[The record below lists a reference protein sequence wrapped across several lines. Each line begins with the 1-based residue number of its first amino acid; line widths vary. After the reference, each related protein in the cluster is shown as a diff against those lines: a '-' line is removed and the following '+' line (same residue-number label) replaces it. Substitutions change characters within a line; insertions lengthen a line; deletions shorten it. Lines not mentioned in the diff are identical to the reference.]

1 MAQQLKRMMFSS
13 VELFCLVAENES
25 FSKAALHAGVSPA
38 AVSRSIARLEKH
50 LATLLFVRTT
60 RQVRLTPQGKM
71 YFEECKQALNQIL
84 EAEQQLKNQKQRPSG
99 LIRISVP
106 TPYGHYRILP
116 LLAKFSQQ
124 YPAIEVDVQ
133 LTNKNVDFIAE
144 GYDLAIRGRLFADSN
159 LIARQ
164 LEQAEL
170 IVVASPQ
177 YLRQFGIPQ
186 SIEDLQHHQCIQ
198 FVLPST
204 GKNVPWLFNSN
215 HQIIE
220 YQSTGKIRCLDD
232 ILGTV
237 TLAKHSAGLLQTYR
251 FIVEKK
257 LKNGELIEILTKF
270 SGTSRPFSLLYPLKK
285 HESFHIRVFIDF
297 LIKELKAQAELI

>member
-1 MAQQLKRMMFSS
+1 MSQQLRRMMFSS
-13 VELFCLVAENES
+13 VELFCLVAEYES

-50 LATLLFVRTT
+50 LTIPLFIRTT
-60 RQVRLTPQGKM
+60 RQVRLTPQGKI
-71 YFEECKQALNQIL
+71 YFDECKQALNQIL
-84 EAEQQLKNQKQRPSG
+84 EAEQQLKNQNQQPTG
-99 LIRISVP
+99 LIRLSVS

-124 YPAIEVDVQ
+124 YPKIEIDVQ

-144 GYDLAIRGRLFADSN
+144 GYDLAIRGRQFADSN

-170 IVVASPQ
+170 IVVASPEYLKQFGTPQ
-177 YLRQFGIPQ
+177 YL
-186 SIEDLQHHQCIQ
+186 EDLQHHQCIQ

-204 GKNVPWLFNSN
+204 GKNVPWLFNLN
-215 HQIIE
+215 RQIVE
-220 YQSTGKIRCLDD
+220 YVTTAKIRCLDD

-237 TLAKHSAGLLQTYR
+237 TLAKHGAGLLQTYR
-251 FIVEKK
+251 FIVEK
-257 LKNGELIEILTKF
+257 EIENHTLVEVLTEF
-270 SGTSRPFSLLYPLKK
+270 SGASRPFSLVYPSKK
-285 HESFHIRVFIDF
+285 HESFHLRVLIDF
-297 LIKELKAQAELI
+297 LINELKNVN

>member
-1 MAQQLKRMMFSS
+1 MTQLKRMMFSS
-13 VELFCLVAENES
+13 VELFCLVAEYES

-38 AVSRSIARLEKH
+38 AVSRSIARLEKR
-50 LATLLFVRTT
+50 LTTPLFIRTT
-60 RQVRLTPQGKM
+60 RQVRLTTQGKT

-84 EAEQQLKNQKQRPSG
+84 EAEQHLKNQNQQPTG

-116 LLAKFSQQ
+116 LLAKFTQQ
-124 YPAIEVDVQ
+124 YPAIEIDVQ

-144 GYDLAIRGRLFADSN
+144 GFDLAIRGRQFADSN
-159 LIARQ
+159 LIARK

-170 IVVASPQ
+170 IVVASPT
-177 YLRQFGIPQ
+177 YLKRFGTPQ
-186 SIEDLQHHQCIQ
+186 QLEDLQHHQCIQ

-204 GKNVPWLFNSN
+204 GKNVPWLFNIN
-215 HQIIE
+215 HQTIE
-220 YQSTGKIRCLDD
+220 YMTNAKLRCLDD

-237 TLAKHSAGLLQTYR
+237 TLAKHNAGLLQTYR
-251 FIVEKK
+251 FIVEKE
-257 LKNGELIEILTKF
+257 LESGALIEVLTDF
-270 SGTSRPFSLLYPLKK
+270 SDASRPFSLLYPSKK

-297 LIKELKAQAELI
+297 LIEALKP

>member
-1 MAQQLKRMMFSS
+1 MNHPLKRMMFSS
-13 VELFCLVAENES
+13 VEMFCVVAEYES

-50 LATLLFVRTT
+50 LATPLFVRTT
-60 RQVRLTPQGKM
+60 GQVRLTTQGKI
-71 YFEECKQALNQIL
+71 YFDECKQALNQIL
-84 EAEQQLKNQKQRPSG
+84 EAEQQLKNQTQQPSG
-99 LIRISVP
+99 LIRISAP

-124 YPAIEVDVQ
+124 YPSIQVDVQ
-133 LTNKNVDFIAE
+133 LTNKNVDFTAE
-144 GYDLAIRGRLFADSN
+144 GYDLAIRGRQFADSN

-170 IVVASPQ
+170 IVVASPE
-177 YLRQFGIPQ
+177 YLKQFGTPQ
-186 SIEDLQHHQCIQ
+186 SLEDLQHHQCIQ

-215 HQIIE
+215 QQIIE
-220 YQSTGKIRCLDD
+220 YQSAGNIRCLDD

-251 FIVEKK
+251 FIVENE
-257 LKNGELIEILTKF
+257 LKNGDLIEVLSEF
-270 SGTSRPFSLLYPLKK
+270 SGTSRPFSLLYPSKK
-285 HESFHIRVFIDF
+285 YESFHIRVFIDF
-297 LIKELKAQAELI
+297 LLKELKS

>member
-1 MAQQLKRMMFSS
+1 MNHSLKRMMFSS
-13 VELFCLVAENES
+13 VELFCLVAEYDS

-50 LATLLFVRTT
+50 LATPLFVRTT
-60 RQVRLTPQGKM
+60 RQVRLTAQGKI
-71 YFEECKQALNQIL
+71 YFDECKQALNQIL
-84 EAEQQLKNQKQRPSG
+84 EAEQQVKNQTQQPSG
-99 LIRISVP
+99 SIRISVP

-124 YPAIEVDVQ
+124 YPAINIDVQ
-133 LTNKNVDFIAE
+133 LTNKNVDFISE
-144 GYDLAIRGRLFADSN
+144 GYDLAIRGRQFADSN

-170 IVVASPQ
+170 IVVASPE
-177 YLRQFGIPQ
+177 YLKQFGTPQ
-186 SIEDLQHHQCIQ
+186 SLEDLQHLQGIQ

-215 HQIIE
+215 QQLIE
-220 YQSTGKIRCLDD
+220 YQSAGNIRCLDD

-251 FIVEKK
+251 FIVEKE
-257 LKNGELIEILTKF
+257 LKNGDLIEVLTEF
-270 SGTSRPFSLLYPLKK
+270 SGTSRPFSLLYPSKK

-297 LIKELKAQAELI
+297 LLKELKS

>member
-1 MAQQLKRMMFSS
+1 MNHPLKRMMFSS
-13 VELFCLVAENES
+13 VELFCLVAEYES

-50 LATLLFVRTT
+50 LETLLFVRTT
-60 RQVRLTPQGKM
+60 RQVRLTTQGKI
-71 YFEECKQALNQIL
+71 YFDECKQALNQIL
-84 EAEQQLKNQKQRPSG
+84 EAEQLLKNQTQQPSG

-124 YPAIEVDVQ
+124 YPAINIDVQ

-144 GYDLAIRGRLFADSN
+144 GYDLAIRGRQFADSN

-170 IVVASPQ
+170 IVVASQ
-177 YLRQFGIPQ
+177 EYLKQFGTPQ
-186 SIEDLQHHQCIQ
+186 SLEDLQHHQCIQ

-204 GKNVPWLFNSN
+204 GKNVPWLFKSN
-215 HQIIE
+215 QQLIE
-220 YQSTGKIRCLDD
+220 YQSAGNIRCLDD

-237 TLAKHSAGLLQTYR
+237 TLAKHSTGLLQTYR
-251 FIVEKK
+251 FIVEKE
-257 LKNGELIEILTKF
+257 LKNGDLIEVLSEF
-270 SGTSRPFSLLYPLKK
+270 SGTSRPFSLLYPSKK

-297 LIKELKAQAELI
+297 LLKELKS

>member
-1 MAQQLKRMMFSS
+1 MNHPLKRMMFSS
-13 VELFCLVAENES
+13 VELFCLVAEYES
-25 FSKAALHAGVSPA
+25 FSKAALHAGVGPA

-50 LATLLFVRTT
+50 LATPLFVRTT
-60 RQVRLTPQGKM
+60 RQVRLTTQGKI
-71 YFEECKQALNQIL
+71 YFDECKQALNQIL
-84 EAEQQLKNQKQRPSG
+84 EAEQQLKNQTQQPSG

-124 YPAIEVDVQ
+124 YPSIQVDVQ

-144 GYDLAIRGRLFADSN
+144 GYDLAIRGRQFADSN

-170 IVVASPQ
+170 IVVASPE
-177 YLRQFGIPQ
+177 YLKQFGTPQ
-186 SIEDLQHHQCIQ
+186 SLEDLQHHQCIQ

-215 HQIIE
+215 QQLIE
-220 YQSTGKIRCLDD
+220 YQSAGNIRCLDD

-251 FIVEKK
+251 FI
-257 LKNGELIEILTKF
+257 
-270 SGTSRPFSLLYPLKK
+270 SL
-285 HESFHIRVFIDF
+285 
-297 LIKELKAQAELI
+297 

>member
-1 MAQQLKRMMFSS
+1 MNHPLKRMMFSS
-13 VELFCLVAENES
+13 VELFCLVAEYES
-25 FSKAALHAGVSPA
+25 FSKAALHSGVSPA

-50 LATLLFVRTT
+50 LETLLFVRTT
-60 RQVRLTPQGKM
+60 RQVRLTTQGKI
-71 YFEECKQALNQIL
+71 YFDECKQALNQIL
-84 EAEQQLKNQKQRPSG
+84 EAEQLLKNQTQQPSG

-124 YPAIEVDVQ
+124 YPAINIDVQ

-144 GYDLAIRGRLFADSN
+144 GYDLAIRGRQFADSN

-170 IVVASPQ
+170 IVVASPE
-177 YLRQFGIPQ
+177 YLKQFGTPQ
-186 SIEDLQHHQCIQ
+186 KLEDLQHHQCIQ

-215 HQIIE
+215 QQLIE
-220 YQSTGKIRCLDD
+220 YQSAGNIRCLDD

-237 TLAKHSAGLLQTYR
+237 TLAKHNAGLLQIYR
-251 FIVEKK
+251 FIVEKE
-257 LKNGELIEILTKF
+257 LKNGNLIEVLSEF

-297 LIKELKAQAELI
+297 LLKELKS

>member
-1 MAQQLKRMMFSS
+1 MNHPLKRMMFSS
-13 VELFCLVAENES
+13 VEMFCVVAEYES

-50 LATLLFVRTT
+50 LATPLFVRTT
-60 RQVRLTPQGKM
+60 GQVRLTTQGKI
-71 YFEECKQALNQIL
+71 YFDECKQALNQIL
-84 EAEQQLKNQKQRPSG
+84 EAEQQLKNQTQQPSG
-99 LIRISVP
+99 LIRISAP

-124 YPAIEVDVQ
+124 YPSIQVDVQ

-144 GYDLAIRGRLFADSN
+144 GYDLAIRGRQFADSN

-170 IVVASPQ
+170 IVVASPE
-177 YLRQFGIPQ
+177 YLKQFGTPQ
-186 SIEDLQHHQCIQ
+186 SLEDLQHHQCIQ

-215 HQIIE
+215 QQIIE
-220 YQSTGKIRCLDD
+220 YQSAGNIRCLDD

-251 FIVEKK
+251 FIVENE
-257 LKNGELIEILTKF
+257 LKNGDLIEVLSEF
-270 SGTSRPFSLLYPLKK
+270 SGTSRPFSLLYPSKK
-285 HESFHIRVFIDF
+285 YESFHIRVFIDF
-297 LIKELKAQAELI
+297 LLKELKS

>member
-1 MAQQLKRMMFSS
+1 MNHPLKRMMFSS
-13 VELFCLVAENES
+13 VELFCLVAEYES

-50 LATLLFVRTT
+50 LETLLFVRTT
-60 RQVRLTPQGKM
+60 RQVRLTTQGKI
-71 YFEECKQALNQIL
+71 YFDECKQALNQIL
-84 EAEQQLKNQKQRPSG
+84 EAEQLLKNQTQQPSG

-124 YPAIEVDVQ
+124 YPVINIDVQ

-144 GYDLAIRGRLFADSN
+144 GYDLAIRGRQFADSN

-170 IVVASPQ
+170 IVVASLE
-177 YLRQFGIPQ
+177 YLKQFGTPQ
-186 SIEDLQHHQCIQ
+186 KLEDLQHHQCIQ

-215 HQIIE
+215 QQLIE
-220 YQSTGKIRCLDD
+220 YQSAGNIRCLDD

-237 TLAKHSAGLLQTYR
+237 TLAKHSTGLLQTYR
-251 FIVEKK
+251 FLVEKE
-257 LKNGELIEILTKF
+257 LKNGDLIEVLSEF
-270 SGTSRPFSLLYPLKK
+270 SGTSRPFSLLYPSKK

-297 LIKELKAQAELI
+297 LLKELKS

>member
-1 MAQQLKRMMFSS
+1 MNHPLKRMMFSS
-13 VELFCLVAENES
+13 VELFCLVAEYES

-50 LATLLFVRTT
+50 LETLLFVRTT
-60 RQVRLTPQGKM
+60 RQVRLTTQGKI
-71 YFEECKQALNQIL
+71 YFDECKQALNQIL
-84 EAEQQLKNQKQRPSG
+84 EAEQLLKNQTQQPSG

-124 YPAIEVDVQ
+124 YPAINIDVQ

-144 GYDLAIRGRLFADSN
+144 GYDLAIRGRQFADSN

-170 IVVASPQ
+170 IVVASLE
-177 YLRQFGIPQ
+177 YLKQFGTPQ
-186 SIEDLQHHQCIQ
+186 KLEDLQHHQCIQ

-215 HQIIE
+215 QQLIE
-220 YQSTGKIRCLDD
+220 YQSAGNIRCLDD

-237 TLAKHSAGLLQTYR
+237 TLAKHSTGLLQTYR
-251 FIVEKK
+251 FLVEKE
-257 LKNGELIEILTKF
+257 LKNGDLIEVLSEF
-270 SGTSRPFSLLYPLKK
+270 SGTSRPFSLLYPSKK

-297 LIKELKAQAELI
+297 LLKELKS

>member
-1 MAQQLKRMMFSS
+1 MNHPLKRMMFSS
-13 VELFCLVAENES
+13 VELFCLVAEYES

-38 AVSRSIARLEKH
+38 AVSRSITRLEKH
-50 LATLLFVRTT
+50 LETLLFVRTT
-60 RQVRLTPQGKM
+60 RQVRLTTQGKI
-71 YFEECKQALNQIL
+71 YFDECKQALNQIL
-84 EAEQQLKNQKQRPSG
+84 EAEQQLKNQTQQPSG

-124 YPAIEVDVQ
+124 YPSIKIDVQ

-144 GYDLAIRGRLFADSN
+144 GYDLAIRGRQFADSN

-170 IVVASPQ
+170 IVVASPE
-177 YLRQFGIPQ
+177 YLKQFVTPQ
-186 SIEDLQHHQCIQ
+186 SLEDLQHHQCIQ

-215 HQIIE
+215 QQLIE
-220 YQSTGKIRCLDD
+220 YQSAGNIRCLDD

-251 FIVEKK
+251 FIVENE
-257 LKNGELIEILTKF
+257 LKNGDLIEVLTEF
-270 SGTSRPFSLLYPLKK
+270 SGTSRPFSLLYPSKK

-297 LIKELKAQAELI
+297 LLKELKS

>member
-1 MAQQLKRMMFSS
+1 MNHPLKRMMFSS
-13 VELFCLVAENES
+13 VEMFCVVAEYES

-50 LATLLFVRTT
+50 LATPLFVRTT
-60 RQVRLTPQGKM
+60 GQVRLTTQGKI
-71 YFEECKQALNQIL
+71 YFDECKQALNQIL
-84 EAEQQLKNQKQRPSG
+84 EAEQQLKNQTQQPSG
-99 LIRISVP
+99 LIRISAP

-124 YPAIEVDVQ
+124 YPSIQVDVQ

-144 GYDLAIRGRLFADSN
+144 GYDLAIRGRQFADSN

-170 IVVASPQ
+170 IVVASPE
-177 YLRQFGIPQ
+177 YLKQFGTPQ
-186 SIEDLQHHQCIQ
+186 SLEDLQHHQCIQ

-215 HQIIE
+215 QQIIE
-220 YQSTGKIRCLDD
+220 YQSAGNIRCLDY

-251 FIVEKK
+251 FIVENE
-257 LKNGELIEILTKF
+257 LKNGDLIEVLSEF
-270 SGTSRPFSLLYPLKK
+270 SGTSRPFSLLYPSKK
-285 HESFHIRVFIDF
+285 YESFHIRVFIDF
-297 LIKELKAQAELI
+297 LLKELKS

>member
-50 LATLLFVRTT
+50 LATPLFMRTT

-84 EAEQQLKNQKQRPSG
+84 EAEQQLKNQKQQPSG

-116 LLAKFSQQ
+116 LLAKFSRQ

-144 GYDLAIRGRLFADSN
+144 GYDLAIRGRQFADSN

-170 IVVASPQ
+170 IVVASPE
-177 YLRQFGIPQ
+177 YLKNFGTPQ
-186 SIEDLQHHQCIQ
+186 TLDDLQHHQCIQ

-215 HQIIE
+215 QTIE
-220 YQSTGKIRCLDD
+220 YQSIGKIRCLDD

-251 FIVEKK
+251 FIVEKE
-257 LKNGELIEILTKF
+257 LKNGELLEVLTKF
-270 SGTSRPFSLLYPLKK
+270 SGTSRPFSLLYPHKK

-297 LIKELKAQAELI
+297 LIQELRPQTDLI